1 MNNSTEQIIAIALQ
15 FVSDLEVDESK
26 GKTILENLLFF
37 WAASEP
43 KTRNVD
49 VNSFKVYYDMLW
61 KLATF
66 TWVWNQWTI
75 FLILEMHCCV
85 SEVSEWVNHLFLYF
99 FHLSHILIND
109 DVGFGGPK
117 MHSRMKVAFFGIMEV
132 QKRNLFRYLT
142 QIWFNMLIV
151 IQYYTVLPV

>member
-1 MNNSTEQIIAIALQ
+1 
-15 FVSDLEVDESK
+15 
-26 GKTILENLLFF
+26 
-37 WAASEP
+37 
-43 KTRNVD
+43 
-49 VNSFKVYYDMLW
+49 MLW
-61 KLATF
+61 KLVTF

-117 MHSRMKVAFFGIMEV
+117 MHSRMKVAFFGIIEA
-132 QKRNLFRYLT
+132 QKRNLYQYLT
-142 QIWFNMLIV
+142 QIWFNMLIG
-151 IQYYTVLPV
+151 IRYYTTAGINVPFIPCRINQLGITVILDRKNSIFSTEGQLNSKCPFGVFKSPKKPSKLFPGFLP